1 MNLKRAWAL
10 VGAVG
15 LALLGSLLWASAQIA
30 WHVAGHTTVLP
41 VDITVPAANE
51 VPATPTNVGA
61 IAALAPFGSPVSA
74 RVQDGQGTTPARLN
88 IALRGV
94 LLDSDPA
101 RSRAFL
107 HVDGD
112 IGVYRL
118 GDDVQSAELVR
129 IETETIALKSG
140 ADIVVVGFDGVET
153 GPASSTEQIAEAA
166 TDSAND
172 PFARLSAA
180 LVAGQ
185 GSVDLRDAPPP
196 ETTDDYINLW
206 RDRISRNPQVAMKAV
221 GVELVENGYRI
232 KADPNIGVTLAG
244 LRAGDVIAG
253 LNGRSIGDLD
263 RDRKLYDEV
272 AAAGI
277 ARLEVIRDGQSLL
290 LTFPLR

>member
-1 MNLKRAWAL
+1 MNLNRVWAL
-10 VGAVG
+10 VGTVG
-15 LALLGSLLWASAQIA
+15 LVLLGSLIWASAQVA

-41 VDITVPAANE
+41 IGISAPSASE
-51 VPATPTNVGA
+51 VPAMPTNIEA
-61 IAALAPFGSPVSA
+61 ISALAPFGTPVSEK
-74 RVQDGQGTTPARLN
+74 VQDRQGTTPALLN

-107 HVDGD
+107 HVDGG
-112 IGVYRL
+112 IAVYSL
-118 GDDVQSAELVR
+118 GDEVKSAVLVR
-129 IETETIALKSG
+129 IGTETITLKSG
-140 ADIVVVGFDGVET
+140 ADLVVVGFEGVET
-153 GPASSTEQIAEAA
+153 RPATSTDQIAEAA
-166 TDSAND
+166 TDIGNN

-185 GSVDLRDAPPP
+185 GSVELRDTPPP

-206 RDRISRNPQVAMKAV
+206 RDRIARNPQAAMEAV
-221 GVELVENGYRI
+221 GVEFVENGYRI
-232 KADPNIGVTLAG
+232 KANPNIGVTLAG

-253 LNGRSIGDLD
+253 LNGRSVGDLD

-272 AAAGI
+272 AAAGM
-277 ARLEVIRDGQSLL
+277 ARLEVIRDGQSLF

>member
-1 MNLKRAWAL
+1 M
-10 VGAVG
+10 
-15 LALLGSLLWASAQIA
+15 GSLIWASAQTA

-41 VDITVPAANE
+41 RDMSVPAASE
-51 VPATPTNVGA
+51 GPATPTNIGA
-61 IAALAPFGSPVSA
+61 ITALAPFGAPVSESA
-74 RVQDGQGTTPARLN
+74 QGGQGTSAARLN

-94 LLDSDPA
+94 LLDSDPQ

-107 HVDGD
+107 HVDGG

-118 GDDVQSAELVR
+118 GDDVQSTKLVR
-129 IETETIALKSG
+129 IETETITLKSG
-140 ADIVVVGFDGVET
+140 ADLVVVGFDGVET
-153 GPASSTEQIAEAA
+153 GPAASTDQIAEAA
-166 TDSAND
+166 PEAAND

-206 RDRISRNPQVAMKAV
+206 RDRIARNPQAAMEAV
-221 GVELVENGYRI
+221 GVESVENGYRI

-244 LRAGDVIAG
+244 LRAGDVITG
-253 LNGRSIGDLD
+253 LNGRSVGDLD